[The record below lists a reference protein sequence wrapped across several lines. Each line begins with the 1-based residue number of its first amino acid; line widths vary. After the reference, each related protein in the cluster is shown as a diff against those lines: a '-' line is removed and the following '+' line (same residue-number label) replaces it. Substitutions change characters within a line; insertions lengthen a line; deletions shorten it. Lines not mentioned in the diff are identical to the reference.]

1 MKKTYINPNI
11 SVYVLK
17 VNHQLLAGSQVGV
30 GDPGSANSAEGR
42 AFDFFD
48 EE

>member
-17 VNHQLLAGSQVGV
+17 VNHQLLAGSKLGV
-30 GDPGSANSAEGR
+30 GAPGSANGAESR
-42 AFDFFD
+42 EFDFFD